1 MTETTTMPLKQRLSI
16 GDQAVSRLWD
26 AGALLLVV
34 NGDKEIPEGSIMIGC
49 GCDEPEYGEVDIW
62 GRYFV
67 PSKADPADMKL
78 AASTPE
84 YFIKRTVG
92 SGANIREEVTKALS
106 PFFE

>member
-1 MTETTTMPLKQRLSI
+1 MTETTIRQRLEVS
-16 GDQAVSRLWD
+16 DQAVSRLWM

-34 NGDKEIPEGSIMIGC
+34 NNDHEIPSGSIMIGC
-49 GCDEPEYGEVDIW
+49 GCDEPEYGEVDLW
-62 GRYFV
+62 ERYFV

-84 YFIKRTVG
+84 YFINRTVG
-92 SGANIREEVTKALS
+92 SSAHIREEVTKALS